1 MKVKTRP
8 MTTKVKVGL
17 SRQRLRQQ
25 LVETQGNPPTN
36 KLRAQFF
43 SSFKEAPLGLGTK
56 ILIN

>member
-25 LVETQGNPPTN
+25 LVGMQGNPPTN
-36 KLRAQFF
+36 KLRAQIFRH
-43 SSFKEAPLGLGTK
+43 SKK
-56 ILIN
+56 HHWV